1 MKPGDLSNAT
11 AEIWVPDGVA
21 ENAALQRVTHMGIGA
36 HQDDIEIMSL
46 EGILAGFGSRDKW
59 FMAVIVTNG
68 AGSPRDGLYAAYSD
82 AQMQEVRR
90 LEQKK
95 AAFVGE
101 YSAVAFLDHPSAV
114 VKSSSNPAA
123 KNDLKAIIGAAR
135 PEVVYTHNLADKHDT
150 HVGVTLRTIEAIRE
164 LPKDQRPKKLY
175 GCEVWRDLDWL
186 LDEDKILFKL
196 DEHENIAAS
205 LVGVFDS
212 QIAGGKRY
220 DLATQGRRRAHATY
234 YQSHSVDAAQLVNFG
249 IDLTPLIEN
258 EKLDP
263 AEYVS
268 AFIRRFSE
276 DVNSRVKKF
285 S

>member
-1 MKPGDLSNAT
+1 MKPGDLRNAS
-11 AEIWVPDGVA
+11 AEIWVPDGVS
-21 ENAALQRVTHMGIGA
+21 ESGALERVTHMGIGA

-46 EGILAGFGSRDKW
+46 EGILAGFGSNEKW

-68 AGSPRDGLYAAYSD
+68 AGSPRDGLYANYSD
-82 AQMQEVRR
+82 VRMQEVRR

-101 YSAVAFLDHPSAV
+101 YSAVAFLDHPSSA

-123 KNDLKAIIGAAR
+123 RNDLKAIIGAAR
-135 PEVVYTHNLADKHDT
+135 PEVIYTHNLADKHDT
-150 HVGVTLRTIEAIRE
+150 HIAVTLRTIEAIRE
-164 LPKDQRPKKLY
+164 LPKEQRPKKLY

-186 LDEDKILFKL
+186 SDGDKVLFNLDA
-196 DEHENIAAS
+196 HENIAAS

-212 QIAGGKRY
+212 QIVGGKRY
-220 DLATQGRRRAHATY
+220 DLATMGRRRAHATY

-263 AEYVS
+263 AEYV
-268 AFIRRFSE
+268 AGFIQRFGE
-276 DVNSRVKKF
+276 DVTSRVRKF